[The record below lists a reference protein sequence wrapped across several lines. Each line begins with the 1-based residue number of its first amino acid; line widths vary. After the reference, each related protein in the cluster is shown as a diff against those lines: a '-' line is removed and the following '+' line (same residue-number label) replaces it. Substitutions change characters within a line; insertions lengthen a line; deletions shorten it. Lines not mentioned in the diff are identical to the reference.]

1 MTKEQEIYNN
11 IWNEIDKRI
20 NIPKITREQLKAVIA
35 NILDDVSVVRYEFS
49 GNDEDS
55 LKLCTIFV
63 TKENSDKSQ
72 SFYEDFYNKLKEWYI
87 SEFAKVNPNFT
98 RSEQFKKVFV
108 NYMENYLC
116 IYLNDEL
123 FTLNHF
129 FSASEWNSLFFGN
142 IKSETHT
149 HKDDN
154 KIYQLTFI

>member
-63 TKENSDKSQ
+63 TKENSEKGQ
-72 SFYEDFYNKLKEWYI
+72 SFYEDFYNKLKEG
-87 SEFAKVNPNFT
+87 SVPN
-98 RSEQFKKVFV
+98 SV
-108 NYMENYLC
+108 
-116 IYLNDEL
+116 
-123 FTLNHF
+123 
-129 FSASEWNSLFFGN
+129 
-142 IKSETHT
+142 
-149 HKDDN
+149 
-154 KIYQLTFI
+154 